1 MDKNFYVIPTGKD
14 ASTSHICYCGR
25 CGRRQLLDQYNVLKH
40 EQVCCPSIGDLQ
52 ADDTYAADKR
62 THNSQ
67 IRLTD
72 DVVIVEEKRHWGYR
86 LEASVDDDAAGGVL
100 MLSVCMPILK
110 RIPGFTDRFS
120 GMEWAPI
127 FEAAFAAGSRH
138 PRILRNETGYEMDVL
153 LSLIRAGR
161 ISPISMESDRAVI
174 RRVFPGVID
183 IYSLQMFIHI
193 YCNKGYTADASIK
206 HTTENWQFESTPNR
220 KEWKALGVYEEK
232 KGTRGLPWADYRDG
246 KKNLRTAN
254 AIPENVRRPASI
266 HQKGKTPIYAALFKN
281 GNDKYILQVVLK
293 NGQEKTVFLF
303 TRGYC
308 SCSREVDLSDIL
320 QREYYLVGK
329 AMKAIEQFDKAYP
342 EYHLAMY
349 MYAEKS
355 QNILIPLLAADYHT
369 GIELA
374 AKAGAS
380 AIAEN
385 YHKLAVFE
393 KSPTLLHNLK
403 EMFGVPVPVLRALRR
418 DQVSDRAM
426 KRIREIYE
434 YQPAFLQFDFYT
446 DSMVEFWTRGDVT
459 HTRKR
464 RSRAIEG
471 IGALS
476 DKQILQILRYLQKHP
491 CEGHYYC
498 DYMNACAQLG
508 EYAYGITPS
517 IPIREAHDRV
527 VSRVKNKHD
536 MDTKRRFETAVASE
550 DYLYLTTCACEE
562 DEGVFG
568 EDPYMVMAP
577 KTSDNLFRESENM
590 HNCVRIY
597 VKSVADRST
606 RIYFLRRK
614 EEPDKSFGTI
624 EVSSDGKRLIQ
635 AKAFGNRRLPRCAQ
649 QFVIK
654 WCRHK
659 AIKVQTWDIEEMPYG
674 IA

>member
-14 ASTSHICYCGR
+14 TSSSHICYCGR
-25 CGRRQLLDQYNVLKH
+25 CGKRQLLDKYNVLKH
-40 EQVCCPSIGDLQ
+40 EQACSLSIGNLQ
-52 ADDTYAADKR
+52 SDDTYAADR
-62 THNSQ
+62 RANNSQ
-67 IRLTD
+67 LRLTD

-86 LEASVDDDAAGGVL
+86 LEASVNDDAAGGVL

-120 GMEWAPI
+120 GMEWDPI
-127 FEAAFAAGSRH
+127 FEVAFAARSRH

-183 IYSLQMFIHI
+183 IYSLQMFTQI
-193 YCNKGYTADASIK
+193 YCNKGYSADACIK
-206 HTTENWQFESTPNR
+206 HTTENWLFENTPNS

-232 KGTRGLPWADYRDG
+232 KEESNSQLFKDYRDG
-246 KKNLRTAN
+246 KKNLRTGKT
-254 AIPENVRRPASI
+254 IPQNVRRPASI
-266 HQKGKTPIYAALFKN
+266 HQKGKIPIYAALFKHR
-281 GNDKYILQVVLK
+281 NDTYILQVVLK
-293 NGQEKTVFLF
+293 NGPEKTVFLF

-308 SCSREVDLSDIL
+308 SCNREVDLSDIL
-320 QREYYLVGK
+320 QREYYLTGNV
-329 AMKAIEQFDKAYP
+329 MKAIEQFDKAYP

-349 MYAEKS
+349 VKKS
-355 QNILIPLLAADYHT
+355 QNILIPLLAAEYHT

-403 EMFGVPVPVLRALRR
+403 EMFGVPVSVLRALRR
-418 DQVSDRAM
+418 DQVSNRTM

-434 YQPAFLQFDFYT
+434 YQPAFLQFDFYS

-459 HTRKR
+459 HSRKR

-471 IGALS
+471 VGALS

-491 CEGHYYC
+491 GEGHYYC

-508 EYAYGITPS
+508 EYVYGITPS

-527 VSRVKNKHD
+527 VARVKNKHD
-536 MDTKRRFETAVASE
+536 LDTKKRFETTVASE
-550 DYLYLTTCACEE
+550 DYLHLTTCGCEE
-562 DEGVFG
+562 DEEVFG
-568 EDPYMVMAP
+568 EDPYMVTAP
-577 KTSDNLFRESENM
+577 ESTDDLFSESERM

-597 VKSVADRST
+597 VKNVASRST
-606 RIYFLRRK
+606 RIYFLRTK

-635 AKAFGNRRLPRCAQ
+635 AKGFGNRRLPRQAQ
-649 QFVIK
+649 EFVIK
-654 WCRHK
+654 WCRQK
-659 AIKVQTWDIEEMPYG
+659 AIKIDTWDIKEMPYG